1 MLKISLKQI
10 NRRKAITFL
19 SSVLA
24 THAIPKTVFSS
35 EDSVNNRILNLS
47 SGSAVDDARIYLEVP
62 EIAENGNTVPV
73 SVSAPGAKRVM
84 LLADGNPRPNVAT
97 FNFSNLAVPDCSMRI
112 RLAKSQNIL
121 AVAEMTDGSFTQVAN
136 AVKVTIGGCGG

>member
-1 MLKISLKQI
+1 MNFSRRRALAMGGATISIAILPYSGIYASTEKIDEKI
-10 NRRKAITFL
+10 NEFTG
-19 SSVLA
+19 
-24 THAIPKTVFSS
+24 
-35 EDSVNNRILNLS
+35 
-47 SGSAVDDARIYLEVP
+47 GSALGEGNITLTTP

>member
-1 MLKISLKQI
+1 MNFSRRRALAMGGATISIAILPYSGIYASTEKIDEKI
-10 NRRKAITFL
+10 NEFTG
-19 SSVLA
+19 
-24 THAIPKTVFSS
+24 
-35 EDSVNNRILNLS
+35 
-47 SGSAVDDARIYLEVP
+47 GSALGEGNITLTTP
-62 EIAENGNTVPV
+62 EIAENGNTVSV

>member
-1 MLKISLKQI
+1 MNFSRRRALAMGGATISIAILPYSGIYASTEKIDEKI
-10 NRRKAITFL
+10 NEFTGGNALGEGNITL
-19 SSVLA
+19 
-24 THAIPKTVFSS
+24 TT
-35 EDSVNNRILNLS
+35 
-47 SGSAVDDARIYLEVP
+47 P